1 MDKSKVNQSQQSF
14 NCGLGQA
21 RVNIF
26 NGRLLFEHPLITLGS
41 NSFQMS
47 TSIVYNSHYKSTD
60 FGGKKIGFGN
70 GWKLTTQQYLFPY
83 QASYNIDGFNF
94 GDYIYID
101 SNWFIHRFV
110 KYKNSST
117 YGDDRTAYYDD
128 SGTGL
133 KLLVGKNVDAE
144 IFDNN
149 NNTYYFNASGHIS
162 GVMSGINADIM
173 KKIEYSNG
181 NVSCIYDS
189 RKPSRQIQFLYN
201 DNGTLKEVFTSV
213 NKIGF
218 TLNYEGDKL
227 SKIIKYSSSESKELM
242 EFRYANNIL
251 EYTINSTDL
260 TALRFL
266 YSSFNDLIVVSEV
279 LDVAMKRTLDTSYVE
294 SEHYLGENDYLGEGE
309 YSTYLGK
316 KFKHFNTIM
325 GPVKDST
332 SFTYSDLYT
341 ELTSKKGVSIRYY
354 FNIEGTV
361 ISSLENKDD
370 NNHYTLFRPNG
381 WELSSDG
388 TSSVTINGQKANILN
403 SNNSFKFSVTS
414 GKLNE
419 FKNIFNLDSDGDGE
433 KDEAYSEHFK
443 VSFWLNFSKNS
454 KSNLLATLNY
464 KINSTP
470 ITTSMRIENT
480 LDGAWQYV
488 VIPINLGLNQTTLS
502 DISISFSETS
512 LNSEMLLADVRI
524 ERGGTPDIMIGDY
537 KLDTKSTICWN
548 TGSQK
553 ISPEFYMTGNDI
565 FATYRSLFYCK
576 KNNQTYFDLVY
587 CNCTKIKSVSYVDLK
602 TSDNKTVRFSI
613 DDNNIPNYYFKLID
627 IVAEGHWTITEIQ
640 TSFHY
645 DDNMGK
651 YYYETKKAIG
661 LVTENPQY
669 RLSDDKA
676 NITYNWQ
683 NADGTFRATKDTNK
697 VIRENIY
704 DNYGNIELVK
714 TYYEDDCDGESI
726 QISYLYEDGVD
737 KRYRENPVSY
747 VKNGIKTKLNF
758 NDTENIINFLIEED
772 AKTEYS
778 YDSFNEKMKKIRH
791 ITSSNNEIIEENDL
805 KYLDNQMLKTIK
817 NSDGTIYGF
826 GYNIF
831 SELEKIYKNNDLI
844 LEIEE
849 INESKEDVERQKV
862 YLNEKNP
869 YITTTI
875 YDMYGNVKIQE
886 NSGNIIQIEYENNK
900 ASSLIN
906 RIKKIIDPYIINNYN
921 ITYDDK
927 SIITNTKLSIEN
939 YLDTKIYSNNL
950 LEYDI
955 KTDNDVIKFKVDTE
969 NFLSQKAIASKYSTK
984 INDVENDN
992 YSGYED
998 FNYDYKYDKLGRY
1011 SSKCGTE
1018 TVYDKNEL
1026 NETRIHIEKNIT
1038 YDLGTELP
1046 SIVSYNVISKSK
1058 NHEENSTNFYF
1069 INSYKK
1075 DDETKATNIRSISEK
1090 GDRYIENP
1098 KNASLLEK
1106 ADLETRTY
1114 KYDYDSINRLV
1125 SEENPYFGKFIYKYE
1140 TNGMLK
1146 EVFKNGISVKSFDY
1160 NTNQLTCAKI
1170 DDKIYPIEYDNYGNI
1185 LKIGNTIITYNSRNL
1200 MDSYEYTANLNTYT
1214 KIKEKFNYYYNYQG
1228 IRYKKKLIH
1237 DQGGIGESI
1246 TYVNYY
1252 LKGNTIL
1259 GEDWTD
1265 NNGKITKKIRY
1276 FYDVE
1281 GICGLKYDGYN
1292 FTLIKDSLGNI
1303 SKVMYKGKIIGE
1315 YLYDAW
1321 GNCEVVELSVSN
1333 DRDRFVLYNNPFR
1346 YSGYYYDLETGL
1358 YYCNSRYYEPKLYIW
1373 TSPDNIEYI
1382 NSDNICGTNLYCY
1395 CHNNPIKYYDSNG
1408 CDAVN
1413 REIGKGWTYRIEVTH
1428 DGTKRRHI
1436 HVDYKENKR
1445 RHAQNDDGSV
1455 HDGLGGNPPKF
1466 VRDYLREKKKWD
1478 WKMQFSSINVG
1489 YMASPF
1495 TLTQN
1500 SIYLES
1506 IPIFQD
1512 KTIVSKLPGAQNKG
1526 TIETIP
1532 STSGRSYMETFPVQE
1547 VAETVMVVTVV
1558 AVSVYIIVCVG
1569 ASFFTGGQSLLGL
1582 LALA

>member
-60 FGGKKIGFGN
+60 FGGRKIGFGN

-251 EYTINSTDL
+251 EYTINNTDL

-309 YSTYLGK
+309 YLTYLGK

-332 SFTYSDLYT
+332 SFTYSDSYT

-388 TSSVTINGQKANILN
+388 TSSVAINGQKANILN

-537 KLDTKSTICWN
+537 KLDTESTICWN

-737 KRYRENPVSY
+737 KRYRENYAECVE
-747 VKNGIKTKLNF
+747 NGIITKFKYNADGTLIIGIITENTKLEYTYDCY
-758 NDTENIINFLIEED
+758 NDNINNIKLKNALTDETIEENNMI
-772 AKTEYS
+772 Y
-778 YDSFNEKMKKIRH
+778 
-791 ITSSNNEIIEENDL
+791 SNNEIL
-805 KYLDNQMLKTIK
+805 KAIR
-817 NSDGTIYGF
+817 NSSSTTYGF

-831 SELEKIYKNNDLI
+831 LELERVYKDKTLI
-844 LEIEE
+844 LEEKTS
-849 INESKEDVERQKV
+849 ESSDGYIDIQKIYNGKNALVTKSV
-862 YLNEKNP
+862 YNK
-869 YITTTI
+869 Y
-875 YDMYGNVKIQE
+875 KILENQE
-886 NSGNIIQIEYENNK
+886 NDGSKIEFEYENNK
-900 ASSLIN
+900 ISQVIKRISKIN
-906 RIKKIIDPYIINNYN
+906 DPYAKNNHYF
-921 ITYDDK
+921 IYDDK
-927 SIITNTKLSIEN
+927 SMVTNFR
-939 YLDTKIYSNNL
+939 LDIDDIFKISVYSNNI
-950 LEYDI
+950 LEY
-955 KTDNDVIKFKVDTE
+955 
-969 NFLSQKAIASKYSTK
+969 SSKYDENIIRVKFDEENCLNSRIK
-984 INDVENDN
+984 SSEYSSLQKDNNDSNWLT
-992 YSGYED
+992 YED
-998 FNYDYKYDKLGRY
+998 FSYEYKYDKLGRL
-1011 SSKCGTE
+1011 SNKKSME
-1018 TVYDKNEL
+1018 TVYDRDGSSETHISIDNE
-1026 NETRIHIEKNIT
+1026 IT
-1038 YDLGTELP
+1038 YDQGTQLP
-1046 SIVSYNVISKSK
+1046 IVVKYIV
-1058 NHEENSTNFYF
+1058 NSNTKDQNDTADFSF
-1069 INSYKK
+1069 TNSYEKE
-1075 DDETKATNIRSISEK
+1075 DGSTTSNITKVIEN
-1090 GDRYIENP
+1090 GNRYIENP
-1098 KNASLLEK
+1098 KNTSLKEK
-1106 ADLETRTY
+1106 INLKTREYKY
-1114 KYDYDSINRLV
+1114 KYDEVNRLI
-1125 SEENPYFGKFIYKYE
+1125 EEDNPYFGDFVYSYGE
-1140 TNGMLK
+1140 NGMIDK
-1146 EVFKNGISVKSFDY
+1146 VFKDGTIIKLFNYKANKLTSVEFDNKLY
-1160 NTNQLTCAKI
+1160 S
-1170 DDKIYPIEYDNYGNI
+1170 IEYDNYGNI
-1185 LKIGNTIITYNSRNL
+1185 LKIGNAIITYNSQNL
-1200 MDSYEYTANLNTYT
+1200 MDSYEYNANLNAYT
-1214 KIKEKFNYYYNYQG
+1214 KIKDKFNYYYNYQG
-1228 IRYKKKLIH
+1228 IRYKKKLVH
-1237 DQGGIGESI
+1237 DLDGIGEVTS
-1246 TYVNYY
+1246 YVNYY
-1252 LKGNTIL
+1252 LKGDIIL

-1265 NNGKITKKIRY
+1265 NIGNITEKIRY
-1276 FYDVE
+1276 FYDKD
-1281 GICGLKYDGYN
+1281 GICGIRYDGYN
-1292 FTLIKDSLGNI
+1292 FTLVKDSLGNVN
-1303 SKVMYKGKIIGE
+1303 KVMYKGKIIGE
-1315 YLYDAW
+1315 YVYDAW
-1321 GNCEVVELSVSN
+1321 GNHEVVELSIAN
-1333 DRDRFVLYNNPFR
+1333 DRDRFVLYYNPFR
-1346 YSGYYYDLETGL
+1346 YKGYYCDLETKL
-1358 YYCNSRYYEPKLYIW
+1358 YYCNSRYYEPRLMVML
-1373 TSPDNIEYI
+1373 SPDDIEYLDVESI
-1382 NSDNICGTNLYCY
+1382 NGLNQYCY
-1395 CHNNPIKYYDSNG
+1395 CFNNPIIYYDPSG
-1408 CDAVN
+1408 RFA
-1413 REIGKGWTYRIEVTH
+1413 
-1428 DGTKRRHI
+1428 
-1436 HVDYKENKR
+1436 
-1445 RHAQNDDGSV
+1445 
-1455 HDGLGGNPPKF
+1455 L
-1466 VRDYLREKKKWD
+1466 
-1478 WKMQFSSINVG
+1478 
-1489 YMASPF
+1489 
-1495 TLTQN
+1495 
-1500 SIYLES
+1500 
-1506 IPIFQD
+1506 
-1512 KTIVSKLPGAQNKG
+1512 TIVGISTAVYYLIAALAFV
-1526 TIETIP
+1526 TIT
-1532 STSGRSYMETFPVQE
+1532 
-1547 VAETVMVVTVV
+1547 VTVV
-1558 AVSVYIIVCVG
+1558 YVENETHIIENSINAVGQGISDMFDSIGNYFSNSFGNSYDSSNNNTII
-1569 ASFFTGGQSLLGL
+1569 GGVVSQNIPSIYRSSKSGNSNPDPFARPGQKKQGRELKNKARGKFKNKCKYRDGRKPPNKHTPGRDHNHHLANILLWRYL
-1582 LALA
+1582 VDKYEN